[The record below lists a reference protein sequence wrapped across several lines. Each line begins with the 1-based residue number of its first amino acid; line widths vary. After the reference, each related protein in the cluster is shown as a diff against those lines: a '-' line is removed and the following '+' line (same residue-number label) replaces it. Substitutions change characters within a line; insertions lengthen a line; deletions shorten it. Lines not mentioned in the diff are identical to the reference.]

1 MRTDLTE
8 TKEETG
14 QSAMVF
20 IFFYAGSLLNTVVI
34 KIPPRFYF
42 ILFFVAIDKIILKF
56 IQEDKGTRID
66 KAILEARRVKGRNQ
80 LMRSCDFYS
89 YSDQHCVALGN
100 KTDTQ
105 MNEMEQRN
113 QKEAQRII
121 QKGTKMHQWRM
132 VFSKYVTGVTGYPEA
147 IKKKKKNP
155 DLRLPLTQKLAQNE
169 SKT

>member
-1 MRTDLTE
+1 
-8 TKEETG
+8 
-14 QSAMVF
+14 
-20 IFFYAGSLLNTVVI
+20 
-34 KIPPRFYF
+34 
-42 ILFFVAIDKIILKF
+42 
-56 IQEDKGTRID
+56 
-66 KAILEARRVKGRNQ
+66 
-80 LMRSCDFYS
+80 MRSCDFYS